1 MPQVAA
7 NAQRVYEVLQ
17 LEENAFA
24 ATLERGQK
32 ILEEQLAKAEASK
45 DKVCLEGGG
54 VVGREGPGGQVRDW
68 VC

>member
-1 MPQVAA
+1 M
-7 NAQRVYEVLQ
+7 YEVLQ

-45 DKVCLEGGG
+45 DKVRAEGGE
-54 VVGREGPGGQVRDW
+54 GRWKGGGK
-68 VC
+68 